1 MTNTVDKKADII
13 YCANEY
19 EVMKGADALVLI
31 TEWNQFRRLDLE
43 RVKDLLAEPVFFDL
57 RNVYE
62 PDEVEHGIDY
72 IGVGLPQEE
81 VEVAIAGEDVSEK
94 E

>member
-1 MTNTVDKKADII
+1 
-13 YCANEY
+13 
-19 EVMKGADALVLI
+19 MKNADALILI

-43 RVKDLLAEPVFFDL
+43 KVKKLLSVPIFFDL

-62 PDEVEHGIDY
+62 PEEVKKYGIDY
-72 IGVGLPQEE
+72 IGVGLPQGE
-81 VEVAIAGEDVSEK
+81 VEVAMKEAAVSE